1 MPGKFFRYLNMIK
14 AFFSV
19 TIIWFWVS
27 TSFSQA
33 IDTKT
38 LVDKMLQAIEATP
51 YFECDFHS
59 EERFADRYHKNQLQ
73 LKVSV
78 SPKKFYLKAV
88 SPNKGAEILY
98 NPNLF
103 KNKVYINP
111 NMFLVPNVKLK
122 PTHSILLDNQ
132 HHTLSN
138 IGFDFFK
145 DVVKN
150 ALLRAGDQFSE
161 VFTFT
166 ETINWN
172 DKHCYVLI
180 INDSTAGIE
189 QYTVQEDET
198 IFDLCYKLKISEYS
212 IIELNE
218 NVKGFW
224 DVKPGMTITVPTS
237 YSPKATIY
245 IDAENFLPVFQ
256 LMEDEKGLFEQYEFR
271 NLKVREG
278 FAHNEFEPEFEAYEF

>member
-1 MPGKFFRYLNMIK
+1 MIK

-19 TIIWFWVS
+19 TIFWFWAS
-27 TSFSQA
+27 ISYAQQ

-38 LVDKMLQAIEATP
+38 LVDKMLKAIEATP

-59 EERFADRYHKNQLQ
+59 EERFIDRNHKNQLE

-78 SPKKFYLKAV
+78 RPKKFYLKAI

-98 NPNLF
+98 NPHLF

-138 IGFDFFK
+138 IGFNFFK

-150 ALLRAGDQFSE
+150 ARVRAGDQFDE
-161 VFTFT
+161 VFTYT

-172 DKHCYVLI
+172 NKHCYVLL
-180 INDSTAGIE
+180 INDPTASTD
-189 QYTVQEDET
+189 QYIVEKDET
-198 IFDLCYKLKISEYS
+198 IFDLCFKLKISEYS
-212 IIELNE
+212 VIELNDMV
-218 NVKGFW
+218 NGFW
-224 DVKPGMTITVPTS
+224 DVKPGMTINVPTS

-271 NLKVREG
+271 NLIVRDS
-278 FAHNEFEPEFEAYEF
+278 FAPNEFKPEFEAYEF

>member
-1 MPGKFFRYLNMIK
+1 MIK
-14 AFFSV
+14 VVFSV
-19 TIIWFWVS
+19 SIIWFWVS
-27 TSFSQA
+27 TSYAQQ
-33 IDTKT
+33 IDTKI
-38 LVDKMLQAIEATP
+38 LVDKMLKAIEATP

-59 EERFADRYHKNQLQ
+59 EERFVDR
-73 LKVSV
+73 
-78 SPKKFYLKAV
+78 KKFYLKAV

-98 NPNLF
+98 NPDKFND
-103 KNKVYINP
+103 KVYINP
-111 NMFLVPNVKLK
+111 NMFLVPNIKLK

-150 ALLRAGDQFSE
+150 ALERAGDQFDE
-161 VFTFT
+161 VFASK
-166 ETINWN
+166 ETIEWN
-172 DKHCYVLI
+172 NKSCYVLI
-180 INDSTAGIE
+180 ISDPTSSTE
-189 QYTVQEDET
+189 QYIIQEGET
-198 IFDLCYKLKISEYS
+198 IFDVCYKLKISEYS

-218 NVKGFW
+218 QVKGFW

-245 IDAENFLPVFQ
+245 IDTENFLPVFQ

-271 NLKVREG
+271 NLKIRTS
-278 FAHNEFEPEFEAYEF
+278 FAQNEFEPEFEDYEF